1 MFNRTSVANCAVLVA
16 ALALT
21 GSAFAKVD
29 PMRGTVQDSAPGGG
43 SAPSFSSA
51 TPLATSIFNVA
62 GKQSFHAYGQPGNV
76 VVNLQVGANSVI
88 TGVGWNVNVSAF
100 TPSWLSELTLAFEN
114 SSQSDGVLLSVGN
127 GDNFSGLNTAYSSGG
142 ILDLVG
148 LGLSFSVGADGI
160 LRLEFYEDFDDSAIN
175 PDGIWNSGL
184 LTFQYAA
191 AAVPEPSSYG
201 LMALG
206 ALGVFAAAR
215 RRKA

>member
-1 MFNRTSVANCAVLVA
+1 MFNRSSVASCVALVA
-16 ALALT
+16 ALALS

-29 PMRGTVQDSAPGGG
+29 PMRGTVQDSAPGSG
-43 SAPSFSSA
+43 SAPNFSSVTA
-51 TPLATSIFNVA
+51 LATSSFDVA
-62 GKQSFHAYGQPGNV
+62 GKQSFHGYGQPGNV

-88 TGVGWNVNVSAF
+88 TGVGWDVNVSAF
-100 TPSWLSELTLAFEN
+100 TPSWLSELALAFEN
-114 SSQSDGVLLSVGN
+114 SSQSDGVFLFVGN
-127 GDNFSGLNTAYSSGG
+127 GDNSPGLNTAYSSGG
-142 ILDLVG
+142 FLDLVG
-148 LGLSFSVGADGI
+148 LGLNFSVGADGI
-160 LRLEFYEDFDDSAIN
+160 LRLEFYERLDDSAVN

-215 RRKA
+215 RRKV